1 MYDMKIFRRS
11 FKNFDESL
19 AVGKFSRAD
28 KIFIE
33 IDKSAKEKFYSNAGA
48 EIYTHWEGIDEIN
61 YLQKNYF
68 DDEGNLIVEIGKD
81 FEK

>member
-1 MYDMKIFRRS
+1 MRGVKDFRNS
-11 FKNFDESL
+11 YQNDGKGL
-19 AVGKFSRAD
+19 AIGKFSRAD

-81 FEK
+81 FVK